1 MIIDFYKG
9 NGGGG
14 SGSGSTGP
22 QGYQGP
28 QGPQGLDG
36 IGTQGP
42 QGNDGVDGKEGP
54 QGVEGSQ
61 GPQGENGIN
70 QDPTK
75 LKAVSSLPESADTG
89 DVVSV
94 VESTNVSFGEWRDN
108 DTYAAYAYDFIF
120 DPREYSTAMQGME
133 CTVLQFTGFD
143 EDAGE
148 NTNNTLTIYYDESNG
163 WSVRYE
169 DGIEK
174 NDDSFALLPM
184 SEPQASETTHTVYVN
199 VADSE
204 ISGIQIDIIYT
215 DYEDRYKITV
225 FADAEEGSDPLPYD
239 YTFNDSAHS
248 SSVSVKQYDGSD
260 WVEVG
265 SGSGSGATGPQG
277 PQGADGADGAP
288 GPQGAAGS
296 NGADGAQGPQGNDGI
311 DGKEGPQG
319 ADGAQG
325 PQGAEGAQG
334 PAGGGGAGGDSNV
347 LRSVSGTPSGLSA
360 GDVWAYSIPASE
372 AVYNDDFVDTGYFEI
387 EYDRY
392 GDGNPQ
398 AIRLDAAALDGNS
411 IGFRYACYGWDDG
424 ITVGFNSGEMSIDKD
439 SWTQIDGTHI
449 KLTSSDWME
458 QTGGKTVYIELVQDS
473 VQSSDFYV
481 YFYTDGPD
489 KIWIYGISDNSYA
502 YIYTGTV
509 TPAHPIIAEAYQYE
523 QAPDT
528 VIASGN
534 TAPTTQYRL
543 MDVNVFNWPS
553 VRTEVGYVTSVAND
567 TYYIYL
573 NPNQTAEL
581 YDGNTFVASAAVS
594 ESISRLDSN
603 NNIFAFS
610 NTDVSTYY
618 RVRVR
623 YNKTANQFTSSLLP
637 TVVETGVTNTKLAKV
652 TELPTEAQLLP
663 KFSKDA
669 NSDNILSIN
678 YWDHIGPVWQNRTDV
693 VTDGLRWLDSY
704 SNVQSGAVLT
714 KLDDYNLVWKDT
726 EEPIKIEALSTLPT
740 QTKDGNVH
748 AYANASG
755 YGIVQAQSG
764 FTTIGWAAGTS
775 EMSGYTQFRVPYTA
789 TNAGITEFYFDNPG
803 DEGHNLWWHYY
814 EDKGYGAWDGDNVPF
829 VGQDEYGEFSGTDPW
844 GVSISSV
851 KSGDYLV
858 VTFGTGVTSANEV
871 REDTEIYTNYIAHIY
886 ANVVMSDSIAR
897 IWKGSQSEY
906 DNLSSYDNNTFYI
919 II

>member
-1 MIIDFYKG
+1 MIVNKYF

-61 GPQGENGIN
+61 GPIGMQGPAGSGAQGGDNTI
-70 QDPTK
+70 
-75 LKAVSSLPESADTG
+75 LKAVSALPESADTG
-89 DVVSV
+89 DVVALAGAVVVTPWEDSELEVYGSGTVTCQVVDVNNSAGVEQVILGTFTDNGQLSYFGIYWSGAWVFSYGESDTLSENSDTRPLSEIGGESEGLTFGNLVLSV
-94 VESTNVSFGEWRDN
+94 DGE
-108 DTYAAYAYDFIF
+108 YDLYI
-120 DPREYSTAMQGME
+120 S
-133 CTVLQFTGFD
+133 
-143 EDAGE
+143 
-148 NTNNTLTIYYDESNG
+148 YYDSEQNELING
-163 WSVRYE
+163 
-169 DGIEK
+169 G
-174 NDDSFALLPM
+174 
-184 SEPQASETTHTVYVN
+184 
-199 VADSE
+199 
-204 ISGIQIDIIYT
+204 
-215 DYEDRYKITV
+215 V
-225 FADAEEGSDPLPYD
+225 FPSKLY
-239 YTFNDSAHS
+239 
-248 SSVSVKQYDGSD
+248 QYDNST
-260 WVEVG
+260 WNEFVG
-265 SGSGSGATGPQG
+265 VQGAT
-277 PQGADGADGAP
+277 GADGAQ

-392 GDGNPQ
+392 GNGNPQ
-398 AIRLDAAALDGNS
+398 AIRLDAAALEGNS

-424 ITVGFNSGEMSIDKD
+424 ITVGFNNGEMSIDKD

-449 KLTSSDWME
+449 KLTSSDWMG
-458 QTGGKTVYIELVQDS
+458 QTDGKTVYIELVQDS

-534 TAPTTQYRL
+534 TAPTTQSRT
-543 MDVNVFNWPS
+543 MDVKVFNWPS
-553 VRTEVGYVTSVAND
+553 VRTEVGYVTGVAND
-567 TYYIYL
+567 TYFISL

-581 YDGNTFVASAAVS
+581 YNGSTFVASGAVGDT
-594 ESISRLDSN
+594 ITGLTDSDGN
-603 NNIFAFS
+603 DFTFY
-610 NTDVSTYY
+610 NTDMSTYY

-623 YNKTANQFTSSLLP
+623 YTKSANQFTSNLLP
-637 TVVETGVTNTKLAKV
+637 TVVETNMTNTKLAKV
-652 TELPTEAQLLP
+652 TDLPTEEQVLP
-663 KFSKDA
+663 KFSKDG
-669 NSDNILSIN
+669 NSNNILTIN
-678 YWDHIGPVWQNRTDV
+678 YWDTVGPVWSNRTDV
-693 VTDGLRWLDSY
+693 VTAALKELDSY
-704 SNVQSGAVLT
+704 GNVQSGAVLT
-714 KLDDYNLVWKDT
+714 KLDDSNLVWKDT
-726 EEPIKIEALSTLPT
+726 EEPTKIEALSTIPT

-775 EMSGYTQFRVPYTA
+775 EMTGYTQFRVPYTA
-789 TNAGITEFYFDNPG
+789 TNAGISVFYLDNPG

-829 VGQDEYGEFSGTDPW
+829 QEQSEDGEFSGTDSM

-851 KSGDYLV
+851 RSGDYLV

-871 REDTEIYTNYIAHIY
+871 REDTEIYTNYIAPIY
-886 ANVVMSDSIAR
+886 ANVVMSDSITR